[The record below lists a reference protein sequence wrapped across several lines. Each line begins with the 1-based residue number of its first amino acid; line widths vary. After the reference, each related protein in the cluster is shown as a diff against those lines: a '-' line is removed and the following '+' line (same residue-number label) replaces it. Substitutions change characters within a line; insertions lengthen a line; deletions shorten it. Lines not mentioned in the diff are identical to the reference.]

1 MQPTTTTELT
11 MTAMAR
17 HFDNLGTDFDER
29 WKRSS
34 RGAKREL
41 IAELRELYIFL
52 EEEDMPLLA
61 GAAAASRS
69 NSDTDTSHINAATS
83 TQTEQAKTSST
94 KKPKAEQG
102 SLFSDN
108 AAGNTQA
115 AGAPRKDNP
124 FLPKSVLDRLHE
136 SQTQAS
142 AGLRELMHSNTS
154 PAVTGE
160 KADLERELRLKL
172 GPVVEILIEAQMEHL
187 KSELRVRMRAEM
199 DRLIAEQLRNS

>member
-61 GAAAASRS
+61 GATAASRS
-69 NSDTDTSHINAATS
+69 NCDADASHINAVTS
-83 TQTEQAKTSST
+83 TKTEHAKISST

-108 AAGNTQA
+108 PAGNTQA

-172 GPVVEILIEAQMEHL
+172 GPVVETLIEAQMEHL